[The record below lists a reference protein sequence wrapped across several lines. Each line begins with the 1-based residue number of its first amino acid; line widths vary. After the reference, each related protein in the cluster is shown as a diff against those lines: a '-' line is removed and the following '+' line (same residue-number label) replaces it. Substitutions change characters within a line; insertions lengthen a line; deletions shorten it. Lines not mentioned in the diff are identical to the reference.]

1 MTTPQAP
8 AKQDGSSHRVALI
21 GKIDD
26 AASEV
31 SAFLEQLGLEP
42 VVIGNATSALAA
54 IERVEELRGVDFAIM
69 LPARDD
75 EAPQGMLAIGFL
87 LATLGRSKICFL
99 SKATPWQ
106 GALQVALDEGG
117 LWKLLLAREMK
128 RAGVDVDLNKAI

>member
-1 MTTPQAP
+1 MTSSPANPQ
-8 AKQDGSSHRVALI
+8 STTRRVALI

-26 AASEV
+26 SASEV
-31 SAFLEQLGLEP
+31 SAFLEQLELEP
-42 VVIGNATSALAA
+42 VVIGSATSALAA
-54 IERVEELRGVDFAIM
+54 IERVEELRGVDFAVM

-99 SKATPWQ
+99 SKDTPWQ
-106 GALQVALDEGG
+106 GALQVALDESG

-128 RAGVDVDLNKAI
+128 RTGLEIDLNRAI